1 MQEVLLCIQTGKT
14 LDDPE
19 HMHFETSEFYLKST
33 AEMAA
38 LFANVPEAV
47 TNTAKIAAR
56 CHVEFQEGQIYLPK
70 FSMEGVSDCRKLF
83 LQLCMNGLKKH
94 YGEHPSPEVL
104 ERLRMEI
111 SVITQMGYV
120 DYFLIVWDYINF
132 ARSHDIP
139 VGPGRGSGAGSL
151 CAYCMGITQID
162 PLRYQLLFERFLN
175 PERVSMPDFDID
187 FCVEGRQRVKEYV
200 ISRYGADRVSEIIT
214 FDLMKARG
222 AIRDTGRAMGISY
235 GLCDKIAKSIDSRKS
250 IAESMEGKDGED
262 LRKLYETDSTAKKLT
277 DKQ

>member
-1 MQEVLLCIQTGKT
+1 MQEVLLCIQTGRT

-19 HMHFETSEFYLKST
+19 HMHFETEEFYLKST

-38 LFANVPEAV
+38 LFSDIPEAV
-47 TNTAKIAAR
+47 TNTAQIAAR
-56 CHVEFQEGQIYLPK
+56 CQVEFQPGKIWLPK
-70 FSMEGVSDCRKLF
+70 FTMEGVSDCRKLF
-83 LQLCMNGLKKH
+83 LQLCRDGLQKH
-94 YGEHPSPEVL
+94 YGDHPSQEVL
-104 ERLRMEI
+104 GRLRMEI

-162 PLRYQLLFERFLN
+162 PIRYQLLFERFLN

-187 FCVEGRQRVKEYV
+187 FCIEGRQRVKEYV

-222 AIRDTGRAMGISY
+222 AVRYR
-235 GLCDKIAKSIDSRKS
+235 
-250 IAESMEGKDGED
+250 EGNGAV
-262 LRKLYETDSTAKKLT
+262 LWPL
-277 DKQ
+277 